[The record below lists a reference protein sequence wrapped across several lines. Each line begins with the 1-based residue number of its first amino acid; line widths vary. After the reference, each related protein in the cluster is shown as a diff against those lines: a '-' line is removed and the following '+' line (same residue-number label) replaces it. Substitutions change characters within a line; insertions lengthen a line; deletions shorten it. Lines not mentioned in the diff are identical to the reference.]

1 MAETKITGREPQ
13 IASAFGE
20 KGKRRL
26 SLRRLGTMLNILSPE
41 SVSLDAVREMI
52 RSDEFHVR
60 YNAAKLLGKRGD
72 RDARLIVEDALEN
85 GGVRTRASVA
95 RNLHGFTWF
104 SAEPLLKKA
113 IQDKDPRVREG
124 VIYALCDMGDLN
136 AYNMMLEVLDGEEDS
151 VLEAAAFGLRETQDS
166 ASVPV
171 LQLVLKAKDPDVRI
185 KGLEALGISGAP
197 EAIPVVREAMFDP
210 EPPVK
215 YAAALSL
222 LELSGEGWLQELA
235 GVIGRTTGQTL
246 EQVLLAFFHA
256 TNYLKID
263 VAKSSAAELMIDA
276 LETALLDEYASVRM
290 AAIWPLAWMRHERTP
305 VILKKTYRLEM
316 DNEVKAHIVRVAA
329 GLMSEASEEILQDAL
344 KSNDEVV
351 KKAADKIME
360 ERERTGVV
368 ATYDEDAYEG
378 VAMDRTMRLGK
389 LDKRK

>member
-1 MAETKITGREPQ
+1 MTETKITGREPQ

-20 KGKRRL
+20 KGKQRL
-26 SLRRLGTMLNILSPE
+26 SLRRLGTMLNILPPE
-41 SVSLDAVREMI
+41 SVSLDAIREMI

-85 GGVRTRASVA
+85 GGARTRASVA
-95 RNLHGFTWF
+95 RHLYGFTWF
-104 SAEPLLKKA
+104 SAEPLLRKA
-113 IQDKDPRVREG
+113 LQDTDPRVREG
-124 VIYALCDMGDLN
+124 VIYALCNMGDLN
-136 AYNMMLEVLDGEEDS
+136 AYNMMLEVLQNEEDS

-166 ASVPV
+166 AAVPV

-185 KGLEALGISGAP
+185 KALEALGICGAP
-197 EAIPVVREAMFDP
+197 EGIPVAREAMFDS
-210 EPPVK
+210 EPTVK

-235 GVIGRTTGQTL
+235 GVIGRTTGDTL

-276 LETALLDEYASVRM
+276 LETALLDDNAGVRM

-316 DNEVKAHIVRVAA
+316 DSEVKAHIVRVAA
-329 GLMSEASEEILQDAL
+329 GLMSDASEEILEDAL
-344 KSNDEVV
+344 KSSDEVV
-351 KKAADKIME
+351 KEAADKIMA
-360 ERERTGVV
+360 ERERTGIV

-378 VAMDRTMRLGK
+378 RAMDRTLRLGK
-389 LDKRK
+389 LDRRK